1 MIMASNPVEERNFY
15 LTLSILEGQKLAHAA
30 GFSVPSPDVQEHEII
45 DTMQKWFVLSNTGVL
60 HHLKECAS
68 WMITVL
74 RENNDFDEATLKATE
89 NIITSFGVATIA
101 HLIDQDIVS
110 IDETAV
116 DSSVTE
122 KTMESLVGLMLAA
135 ALDDLDYDEDEEEDE
150 DYE

>member
-101 HLIDQDIVS
+101 HLIDQDIIS

>member
-1 MIMASNPVEERNFY
+1 MIMASSPVEERNFY

-30 GFSVPSPDVQEHEII
+30 GFSVPSPDVQQHEII

-101 HLIDQDIVS
+101 HLIDQDIIS

>member
-1 MIMASNPVEERNFY
+1 
-15 LTLSILEGQKLAHAA
+15 
-30 GFSVPSPDVQEHEII
+30 
-45 DTMQKWFVLSNTGVL
+45 
-60 HHLKECAS
+60 
-68 WMITVL
+68 MITVL

-101 HLIDQDIVS
+101 HLIDQDIIS

-116 DSSVTE
+116 DPSFTE